1 MPDGLIYLLIFI
13 AVVVIYTIAKVVDY
27 MRQSERQWKQVDKSK
42 LKEWED
48 DEDKW

>member
-27 MRQSERQWKQVDKSK
+27 MRQSDRQWEQVDKSK
-42 LKEWED
+42 LKEWD
-48 DEDKW
+48 DEDDD